1 LTLKETRKQAGIT
14 QVEMAE
20 KLGMTYAS
28 YNAKENG
35 REYTSGGTVR
45 RAYFTEPER
54 EMICRILKCKK
65 DVFKGE

>member
-1 LTLKETRKQAGIT
+1 
-14 QVEMAE
+14 MAE
-20 KLGMTYAS
+20 KLGMTFAS

-45 RAYFTEPER
+45 QAYFTEPEK

-65 DVFKGE
+65 DVFKER